1 MKRTN
6 YYSYLRAI
14 ACMAIVLLHTADAS
28 VMLYGDAISNVQ
40 KTVSMGMVYCMMW
53 AVPTF
58 VMVTGALLLN
68 PEKEITYKKL
78 YGKYILRI
86 VLALAVFGLIFRCFD
101 ILMNGEIW
109 SVTNV
114 LQGLWNVVIGK
125 SWAHLWYLYLLIGI
139 YLLLP
144 FYRKIAANSSTR
156 EIWYLL
162 GIYALFISILPL
174 TGMVNVDLAFY
185 IHTSTIYPFYLFLG
199 WTISSGKLNI
209 SRMGGAILFV
219 VGTLLL
225 ITVVRYRYLNGVEEL
240 AKLLNYSSVF
250 VILQCMGLF
259 ALLKREQSSEDK
271 GSFGTKILLSIDK
284 CSFGIYL
291 VHMIFIRLVLRYW
304 EVNPYASGTWMIL
317 VLSIGIFLLSW
328 ILVRILKFIPI
339 CNKIL

>member
-68 PEKEITYKKL
+68 PEKEITYQKL

-101 ILMNGEIW
+101 IVMNGEAW
-109 SVTNV
+109 SVTGV
-114 LQGLWNVVIGK
+114 LQGLWNVMIGK

-144 FYRKIAANSSTR
+144 FYRKIAASSSTK

-199 WTISSGKLNI
+199 WAISSGKLNI
-209 SRMGGAILFV
+209 SKLGGAILFV

-225 ITVVRYRYLNGVEEL
+225 ITVVRYRYMNGVEEL

-259 ALLKREQSSEDK
+259 ALLKRDQNSED
-271 GSFGTKILLSIDK
+271 SVTFGKKILLSIDK

-291 VHMIFIRLVLRYW
+291 IHMIFIRLVLRYW
-304 EVNPYASGTWMIL
+304 EVNPFSYGIWMIL
-317 VLSIGIFLLSW
+317 LFSIGVFIVSW
-328 ILVRILKFIPI
+328 IAVRIIRCVPI
-339 CNKIL
+339 CNNII

>member
-1 MKRTN
+1 
-6 YYSYLRAI
+6 
-14 ACMAIVLLHTADAS
+14 MAIVLLHTADAS

-68 PEKEITYKKL
+68 TEKEITYQKL

-101 ILMNGEIW
+101 IVMNGETW
-109 SVTNV
+109 SVTSV
-114 LQGLWNVVIGK
+114 LQGLWNVMTGK

-259 ALLKREQSSEDK
+259 ALLKREADPEEK
-271 GSFGTKILLSIDK
+271 ESFGEKILLSIDQ

-304 EVNPYASGTWMIL
+304 EVNPYVSGTWMIL
-317 VLSIGIFLLSW
+317 LISIGIFVVSW
-328 ILVRILKFIPI
+328 ILIWILKCIPP
-339 CNKIL
+339 CNRMI

>member
-28 VMLYGDAISNVQ
+28 VMLYGDALSNVQ

-68 PEKEITYKKL
+68 PEKEITYQKL

-101 ILMNGEIW
+101 IVMNGETW
-109 SVTNV
+109 SVTSV
-114 LQGLWNVVIGK
+114 LQGLWNVMTGK

-259 ALLKREQSSEDK
+259 ALLKREADTEEK
-271 GSFGTKILLSIDK
+271 ESFGEKILLSIDQ

-304 EVNPYASGTWMIL
+304 EVNPYVSGTWMIL
-317 VLSIGIFLLSW
+317 LISIGIFVVSW
-328 ILVRILKFIPI
+328 ILIRILKCIPP
-339 CNKIL
+339 CNRMI

>member
-28 VMLYGDAISNVQ
+28 VMLYGDAISNMQ
-40 KTVSMGMVYCMMW
+40 KSVSMGMVYCMMW

-68 PEKEITYKKL
+68 PEKDITYKKL

-86 VLALAVFGLIFRCFD
+86 VLALAAFGLIFRCFD
-101 ILMNGEIW
+101 IVMNGETW
-109 SVTNV
+109 SVTSV
-114 LQGLWNVVIGK
+114 LQGLWNVMIGK

-144 FYRKIAANSSTR
+144 FYRKIAANSSTK
-156 EIWYLL
+156 ELWYLL

-174 TGMVNVDLAFY
+174 TGMVDVDLAFY

-199 WTISSGKLNI
+199 WAISSGKLNI
-209 SRMGGAILFV
+209 SKQGGAILFL

-225 ITVVRYRYLNGVEEL
+225 MTVVRVRYMNGIEEA

-250 VILQCMGLF
+250 VILQSMGLF
-259 ALLKREQSSEDK
+259 ALFKQEDGDGNKLSFTKRV
-271 GSFGTKILLSIDK
+271 LLDIDK

-291 VHMIFIRLVLRYW
+291 VQMIFVRLILRYW
-304 EVNPYASGTWMIL
+304 GINPFETGTWMIL
-317 VLSIGIFLLSW
+317 PISIGIFIISW
-328 ILVRILKFIPI
+328 IVIRIMKKIPI
-339 CNKIL
+339 LNIVI

>member
-6 YYSYLRAI
+6 YYSYIRAI

-28 VMLYGDAISNVQ
+28 VMLYGDAVSSVQ
-40 KTVSMGMVYCMMW
+40 KTGSMGMVYCMMW
-53 AVPTF
+53 AVPCF

-86 VLALAVFGLIFRCFD
+86 LLALAVFGVIFRCFD
-101 ILMNGEIW
+101 IAMNHEPW
-109 SVTNV
+109 SVTGV
-114 LQGLWNVVIGK
+114 LQGLWNVMIGK

-144 FYRKIAANSSTR
+144 FYRKIAANSSTK

-174 TGMVNVDLAFY
+174 TGMVNVDIEFY

-199 WTISSGKLNI
+199 WAISSGRLNI
-209 SRMGGAILFV
+209 PKTGGAILFL

-225 ITVVRYRYLNGVEEL
+225 ITVVRYRYMNGVEEL

-259 ALLKREQSSEDK
+259 AFLKKDNGSDENT
-271 GSFGTKILLSIDK
+271 SFGEKILLSIDR

-291 VHMIFIRLVLRYW
+291 IHMVFIRLVLRYW
-304 EVNPYASGTWMIL
+304 EVNPFLSGTWMIL
-317 VLSIGIFLLSW
+317 FISIGIFLISW
-328 ILVRILKFIPI
+328 ILVRLLKMIPVCSRIL
-339 CNKIL
+339 

>member
-28 VMLYGDAISNVQ
+28 VMLYGDAISNMQ
-40 KTVSMGMVYCMMW
+40 KSVSMGMVYCMMW

-86 VLALAVFGLIFRCFD
+86 VLALAAFGLIFRCFD
-101 ILMNGEIW
+101 IVMNGEPW
-109 SVTNV
+109 SVTSV
-114 LQGLWNVVIGK
+114 LQGLWNVMIGK

-156 EIWYLL
+156 ELWYLL

-174 TGMVNVDLAFY
+174 TGMVDVDLAFY

-209 SRMGGAILFV
+209 SKQGGAILFL

-225 ITVVRYRYLNGVEEL
+225 ITVVRARYMNGIEEA

-250 VILQCMGLF
+250 VILQSMGLF
-259 ALLKREQSSEDK
+259 ALFKQEDGDGNELSFTKR
-271 GSFGTKILLSIDK
+271 ILLDIDK

-291 VHMIFIRLVLRYW
+291 VQMIFVRLILRYW
-304 EVNPYASGTWMIL
+304 GINPFETGTWMIL
-317 VLSIGIFLLSW
+317 LISIGIFIISW
-328 ILVRILKFIPI
+328 IVIRIMKKIPI
-339 CNKIL
+339 LNKVI

>member
-1 MKRTN
+1 
-6 YYSYLRAI
+6 
-14 ACMAIVLLHTADAS
+14 
-28 VMLYGDAISNVQ
+28 
-40 KTVSMGMVYCMMW
+40 MGMVYCMMW
-53 AVPTF
+53 AVPCF

-86 VLALAVFGLIFRCFD
+86 VLALAVFGVIFRCFD
-101 ILMNGEIW
+101 IVMNHEAW
-109 SVTNV
+109 SVMGV
-114 LQGLWNVVIGK
+114 LQGLGNVMIGK

-144 FYRKIAANSSTR
+144 FYRKIAAHSSTK

-162 GIYALFISILPL
+162 GIYALFLSILPL
-174 TGMVNVDLAFY
+174 TGMVDVDLAFY

-199 WTISSGKLNI
+199 WAISSGKLNI
-209 SRMGGAILFV
+209 SKSGGAVLLL

-225 ITVVRYRYLNGVEEL
+225 VTVVRYRYINGVEEL

-259 ALLKREQSSEDK
+259 ALLKQDEDSDIK
-271 GSFGTKILLSIDK
+271 VSRGEKILLSIDR

-291 VHMIFIRLVLRYW
+291 IHMIFIRLVLRYW
-304 EVNPYASGTWMIL
+304 EVNPYTSGSWMIP
-317 VLSIGIFLLSW
+317 VISIGVFLISW
-328 ILVRILKFIPI
+328 IVVSILKTIPG
-339 CNKIL
+339 CNRIV

>member
-1 MKRTN
+1 
-6 YYSYLRAI
+6 
-14 ACMAIVLLHTADAS
+14 MAIVLLHTADAS
-28 VMLYGDAISNVQ
+28 VMMYGDAISNVP

-53 AVPTF
+53 AVPCF

-68 PEKEITYKKL
+68 PEKEISYKKL

-86 VLALAVFGLIFRCFD
+86 VLALAVFGVVFRCFD
-101 ILMNGEIW
+101 IFMNHEAW
-109 SVTNV
+109 SVAGV
-114 LQGLWNVVIGK
+114 LQGLWNVMIGK

-144 FYRKIAANSSTR
+144 FYRKIAANSSTK

-162 GIYALFISILPL
+162 GIYALFLSILPL

-185 IHTSTIYPFYLFLG
+185 IHTATIYPFYLFLG
-199 WTISSGKLNI
+199 WAISSGKMNI
-209 SRMGGAILFV
+209 SKPGGTILFL

-225 ITVVRYRYLNGVEEL
+225 ITVVRYRYLNGVEDL

-259 ALLKREQSSEDK
+259 ALLKQEGTSEK
-271 GSFGTKILLSIDK
+271 VTLGEKILLSIDK

-291 VHMIFIRLVLRYW
+291 IHMIFIRLILRYW
-304 EVNPYASGTWMIL
+304 EVNPFDFGVWMI
-317 VLSIGIFLLSW
+317 VSISIGIFIASW
-328 ILVRILKFIPI
+328 IVVKVLKLIPACNRII
-339 CNKIL
+339 

>member
-1 MKRTN
+1 
-6 YYSYLRAI
+6 
-14 ACMAIVLLHTADAS
+14 
-28 VMLYGDAISNVQ
+28 MLYGDAISNVQ

-68 PEKEITYKKL
+68 PEKEITYQKL

-101 ILMNGEIW
+101 IVMNGEAW
-109 SVTNV
+109 SVTGV
-114 LQGLWNVVIGK
+114 LQGLWNVMIGK

-144 FYRKIAANSSTR
+144 FYRKIAASSSTK

-199 WTISSGKLNI
+199 WAISSGKLNI
-209 SRMGGAILFV
+209 SKLGGAILFV

-225 ITVVRYRYLNGVEEL
+225 ITVVRYRYMNGVEEL

-259 ALLKREQSSEDK
+259 ALLKRDQNSED
-271 GSFGTKILLSIDK
+271 SVTFGKKILLSIDK

-291 VHMIFIRLVLRYW
+291 IHMIFIRLVLRYW
-304 EVNPYASGTWMIL
+304 EVNPFSYGIWMIL
-317 VLSIGIFLLSW
+317 LFSIGVFIVSW
-328 ILVRILKFIPI
+328 IAVRIIRCVPI
-339 CNKIL
+339 CNNII

>member
-53 AVPTF
+53 AVPVF
-58 VMVTGALLLN
+58 VMVTGALLLK
-68 PEKEITYKKL
+68 PEKEISYKKL

-86 VLALAVFGLIFRCFD
+86 VLALAVFGLVFRCFD
-101 ILMNGEIW
+101 ILMNGETW
-109 SVTNV
+109 SVTGV
-114 LQGLWNVVIGK
+114 LQGLWNVMIGK

-144 FYRKIAANSSTR
+144 FYRKIAANSSTK

-199 WTISSGKLNI
+199 WAISSGKLNI
-209 SRMGGAILFV
+209 SKLGGAILFV

-225 ITVVRYRYLNGVEEL
+225 ITVVRYRYMNGVEEL

-259 ALLKREQSSEDK
+259 AMMKRDQNS
-271 GSFGTKILLSIDK
+271 GNTVAFGEKILLSIDK

-291 VHMIFIRLVLRYW
+291 IHMIFLRLVLRYW
-304 EVNPYASGTWMIL
+304 EVNPYAFGPWMIL
-317 VLSIGIFLLSW
+317 LISVGIFIVSW
-328 ILVRILKFIPI
+328 IAVRIVRCIPI
-339 CNKIL
+339 CNTII

>member
-1 MKRTN
+1 MKRVN
-6 YYSYLRAI
+6 YYSYIRAI

-28 VMLYGDAISNVQ
+28 VMLYGDTASNVQ

-53 AVPTF
+53 AVPCF

-86 VLALAVFGLIFRCFD
+86 VVALAVFGVIFRCFD
-101 ILMNGEIW
+101 IVMNHETW
-109 SVTNV
+109 SLTGV
-114 LQGLWNVVIGK
+114 LQGLWNVMTGN

-156 EIWYLL
+156 ELWYLL

-174 TGMVNVDLAFY
+174 TGMVKVDLAFY

-199 WTISSGKLNI
+199 WAISSGKLNI
-209 SRMGGAILFV
+209 SKQGGAILLL
-219 VGTLLL
+219 VGTMLL
-225 ITVVRYRYLNGVEEL
+225 ITTVRVRYMNGIEEA

-259 ALLKREQSSEDK
+259 ALLKQED
-271 GSFGTKILLSIDK
+271 GEGNGVSFGKRILLDIDN

-291 VHMIFIRLVLRYW
+291 VQMIFVRLALRYW
-304 EVNPYASGTWMIL
+304 GVNPFEYGTRMIL
-317 VLSIGIFLLSW
+317 LIIAGIFVISW
-328 ILVRILKFIPI
+328 VVIRIMKMIPVF
-339 CNKIL
+339 NKVI

>member
-1 MKRTN
+1 
-6 YYSYLRAI
+6 
-14 ACMAIVLLHTADAS
+14 MAIVLLHTADAS

-53 AVPTF
+53 AVPCF

-68 PEKEITYKKL
+68 PEKEITYQKL

-86 VLALAVFGLIFRCFD
+86 VLALAVFGVIFRCFD
-101 ILMNGEIW
+101 IFMNHEAWTVSG
-109 SVTNV
+109 V

-125 SWAHLWYLYLLIGI
+125 SWAHLWYLYLLIGL

-144 FYRKIAANSSTR
+144 FYRKIAAHSTTK

-162 GIYALFISILPL
+162 GIYALFLSILPL

-185 IHTSTIYPFYLFLG
+185 IHTATIYPFYLFLG
-199 WTISSGKLNI
+199 RAISSEKLNI
-209 SRMGGAILFV
+209 SKRNGVILFL

-225 ITVVRYRYLNGVEEL
+225 ITVVRYRYMNGVEEL
-240 AKLLNYSSVF
+240 AKLLSYSSFF

-259 ALLKREQSSEDK
+259 TMLKQDHDSRK
-271 GSFGTKILLSIDK
+271 PITFGEKILLSIDR

-291 VHMIFIRLVLRYW
+291 IHMIFVRLLLRYV
-304 EVNPYASGTWMIL
+304 ELNPYEYGLWMLPGISCGIIIITWMVVF
-317 VLSIGIFLLSW
+317 VLKKLSFTSRV
-328 ILVRILKFIPI
+328 L
-339 CNKIL
+339 